1 MKKLL
6 VPILLLILSVLA
18 AETFPLPV
26 GEFAPRSYTAFRTVE
41 GIKVDGSLDD
51 IDWEASTITL
61 RRTKGRRED
70 VMPSTLA
77 PGWRSPTSGQASPS
91 ATR

>member
-41 GIKVDGSLDD
+41 GIKVDGSLTT
-51 IDWEASTITL
+51 STGNLPCPRSCSRIS
-61 RRTKGRRED
+61 RRPQTSA
-70 VMPSTLA
+70 PSGHL
-77 PGWRSPTSGQASPS
+77 GQDALG
-91 ATR
+91 

>member
-41 GIKVDGSLDD
+41 GIKVDDSLND
-51 IDWEASTITL
+51 ID
-61 RRTKGRRED
+61 
-70 VMPSTLA
+70 
-77 PGWRSPTSGQASPS
+77 
-91 ATR
+91 